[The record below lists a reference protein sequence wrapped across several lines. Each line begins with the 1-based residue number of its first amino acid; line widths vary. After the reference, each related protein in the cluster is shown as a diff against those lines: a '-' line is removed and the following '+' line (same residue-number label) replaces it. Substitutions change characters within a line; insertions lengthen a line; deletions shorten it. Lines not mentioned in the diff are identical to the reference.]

1 MDHTAIPDH
10 LKRFILLSIP
20 SVPYLEAILLLHG
33 DPAKIWD
40 FKEILRRIY
49 LDDASGEILLAELKA
64 GGVVNVNMQTPPQC
78 QYQPRT
84 TELGQMIDLLAA
96 VYPKKLVEV
105 SQLIHSKVDKKA
117 QRIADA
123 FNLRKGA

>member
-1 MDHTAIPDH
+1 MDHSAIPDH

-20 SVPYLEAILLLHG
+20 SVPYLEATLLLHS

-40 FKEILRRIY
+40 FKEILRRLY

-64 GGVVNVNMQTPPQC
+64 GGIVEMDAHKLSHC
-78 QYQPRT
+78 KYQPRT
-84 TELGQMIDLLAA
+84 KELGQMIDVLAA
-96 VYPKKLVEV
+96 IYPKKLVEV
-105 SQLIHSKVDKKA
+105 SQLIHSKVHKKA

-123 FNLRKGA
+123 FKLRKGA

>member
-1 MDHTAIPDH
+1 MDHTPIPDH

-20 SVPYLEAILLLHG
+20 SVPYLEATLLLHS
-33 DPAKIWD
+33 DPSKTWD

-49 LDDASGEILLAELKA
+49 LDDASGEILLAELMA
-64 GGVVNVNMQTPPQC
+64 GGILNANTQKPSQC

-84 TELGQMIDLLAA
+84 NELGQMIDLLAA

-123 FNLRKGA
+123 FKLRKGS